1 MKKNIVNWFIRK
13 FSSKLLLIDKTYD
26 LPGLWEINHLK
37 KTLMH
42 CKVDCVFD
50 IGANFGQYATMLRND
65 VGYKGVIISFEPMPE
80 AATRLREIARLDPLW
95 FIEEIALSDE
105 NCDKSF
111 NIMKG
116 HQFSSLSQ
124 PIHSEVENFVS
135 TNKVAKELRVKSET
149 LSFVYARLE
158 KEHKFKRPFLKMD
171 TQGYDVKVIR
181 SGKEIVHHF
190 VGLQSELAIKRIYKD
205 SVDFRVALTEY
216 EDHGFS
222 LSSFVPNN
230 AGHFPKLIETD
241 CIMIRND
248 LM

>member
-1 MKKNIVNWFIRK
+1 MKKNIVNWFLRK
-13 FSSKLLLIDKTYD
+13 FSSNLLLIDKAYE
-26 LPGLWEINHLK
+26 LHGLWEISHLK
-37 KTLMH
+37 KTLIH
-42 CKVDCVFD
+42 CKVDCIFD

-80 AATRLREIARLDPLW
+80 AATHLRKIARLDPLW
-95 FIEEIALSDE
+95 FVEEIALSDE

-135 TNKVAKELRVKSET
+135 TNKVVKELRVKSET
-149 LSFVYARLE
+149 LSSVYTRLE
-158 KEHKFKRPFLKMD
+158 KEHNFKRPFLKMD
-171 TQGYDVKVIR
+171 TQGYDVKVFR

-190 VGLQSELAIKRIYKD
+190 IGLQSELAIKRIYKD
-205 SVDFRVALTEY
+205 SVDFREAVTEY
-216 EDHGFS
+216 EAYGFS

-241 CIMIRND
+241 CIMIRDD